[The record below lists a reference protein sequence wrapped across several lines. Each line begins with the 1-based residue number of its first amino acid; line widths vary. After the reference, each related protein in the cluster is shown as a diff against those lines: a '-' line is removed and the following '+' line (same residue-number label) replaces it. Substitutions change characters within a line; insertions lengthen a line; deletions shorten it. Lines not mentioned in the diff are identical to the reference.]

1 MKISTGLGLTCPK
14 SKYIDPRH
22 ISDIIAWYDIS
33 DLSAIT
39 QSAGLVSQVNDKSG
53 NNHHL
58 IQGTAINQPALISWN
73 SKKCLAFNGTDSFM
87 SATSLDENI
96 INATS
101 SVTIFLVCQHT
112 NATDPTTGSSFNGI
126 ISLGAYENSTSR
138 QKIFIQQPRDN
149 MSFIND
155 ISNGSGSSTVNFDTS
170 YNKTIFTTKIE
181 AGTDGNIETY
191 GGENS
196 YDSRSGVTSRINT
209 AHTEYYL
216 HVGQEPLSGQR
227 KYYGS
232 IAEIIIYKRALTN
245 HERISL
251 TRHLSIKWGV

>member
-1 MKISTGLGLTCPK
+1 MKISTGLGLNRPK

-22 ISDIIAWYDIS
+22 ISNLIAWYDMSDIS
-33 DLSAIT
+33 TIT

-58 IQGTAINQPALISWN
+58 VQGTAINQPLLTDWN
-73 SKKCLAFNGTDSFM
+73 NKKCLFFDGQDSFIT
-87 SATSLDENI
+87 ATSLDENI
-96 INATS
+96 IDATS
-101 SVTIFLVCQHT
+101 PVTIFLVCQHT
-112 NATDPTTGSSFNGI
+112 NIADATAGSSFNGI
-126 ISLGAYENSTSR
+126 ISLGAYENSTNR

-155 ISNGSGSSTVNFDTS
+155 ISNGSGSSSINLDTS
-170 YNKTIFTTKIE
+170 YNKTIFTAKIE
-181 AGTDGNIETY
+181 AGTNGNVETY
-191 GGENS
+191 DGENS
-196 YDSRSGVTSRINT
+196 YNSRSGITSRVNT

-216 HVGQEPLSGQR
+216 HIGQEPLSGQR

-232 IAEIIIYKRALTN
+232 IAEIIIYKRTLTD

-251 TRHLSIKWGV
+251 ARHLSIKWGA